1 MCRNL
6 DETSKNIF
14 KENVRM
20 TQTLT
25 YHVEE
30 SEHLRKQVNKLA
42 EENERLKGDRD
53 LNELLVQ
60 KKVSQYQKNK
70 QTIKEVFVLCNKK
83 NICFSVCLCGR
94 EVTVTASRTRG
105 SGFVSEQASSTIDV
119 INV

>member
-1 MCRNL
+1 
-6 DETSKNIF
+6 
-14 KENVRM
+14 M

-70 QTIKEVFVLCNKK
+70 QTIKEVFVLCKQK
-83 NICFSVCLCGR
+83 NFDFQSVCVAERLRSSPLAR
-94 EVTVTASRTRG
+94 EGLGSSLRAGKLNSASIR
-105 SGFVSEQASSTIDV
+105 
-119 INV
+119 